1 MFAIL
6 ASNIYF
12 WSHFAVIFFN
22 LVDFVKDVTFATAVK
37 HYDTNII
44 QSGERIKKNG
54 TEPYQEY
61 EDFNVYYVFLISV
74 NLMVAAQL
82 ITYLYWSMITRKP
95 AFLMPCKHQGLVT
108 RFLLQLVQYIPS
120 TLPIVLFAEDSS
132 VKLSLGEEEDSVM
145 DPNNYHRNM
154 ELLNEERLLEKLA
167 LNIKIIEVVV
177 EAYGQLIIQSVVLL
191 RLKAIITTD
200 YYKYFGIS
208 FEYVIIISMVTSIFS
223 IFTTFWSYH
232 IRSKQYFRQAISSY
246 TFLQLITWILLITTK
261 LVVYVFAF
269 MNFPAL
275 FFVPVLVQFFVT
287 ALILSFSNVSPSFK
301 ASAWHDRMIHCMVC
315 CVLPL
320 AMSECPQWQPQD
332 ICAKEV
338 EEREANDG
346 KQNDVEEEEEGNGN
360 VAFEDD
366 GINLDSFTSTAQ
378 IIKTE
383 KSALKRVDTVS
394 YQVKYRNPKVMKNF
408 LQADMEKKSRGEMLL
423 ALFLYTLECF
433 SVLGFSALM
442 YEFYHF
448 ERYQANWEGFVKE
461 HVNFFGLLPAGVPGF
476 YGVVIGLAFMVKPSY
491 WSVLF
496 SKKKHISQV
505 IAVVLISGLLIL
517 TYYQRLHPRLTMF
530 SVQREGRHSPR
541 NS

>member
-95 AFLMPCKHQGLVT
+95 AFLMPCEHQGLVT

-338 EEREANDG
+338 EERDANDG
-346 KQNDVEEEEEGNGN
+346 KQEDVEEEEEGNGN

-366 GINLDSFTSTAQ
+366 GINMDSFTSTAQ

-448 ERYQANWEGFVKE
+448 ERYQTNWEGFVKE

-496 SKKKHISQV
+496 SKKKN
-505 IAVVLISGLLIL
+505 
-517 TYYQRLHPRLTMF
+517 TFRR
-530 SVQREGRHSPR
+530 
-541 NS
+541 

>member
-1 MFAIL
+1 MFSIL

-232 IRSKQYFRQAISSY
+232 IRSKQYFRQAISAY

-338 EEREANDG
+338 EERDANDG
-346 KQNDVEEEEEGNGN
+346 KQEDVEEEEEGNGN

-366 GINLDSFTSTAQ
+366 GINMDSFTSTAQ

>member
-1 MFAIL
+1 MANLRSSLSVVENIPREGVSWSCCGLEFIARRAPFRRRSIFAIL

-95 AFLMPCKHQGLVT
+95 AFLMPCEHQGLVT

-167 LNIKIIEVVV
+167 LNIKIIEGVV

-301 ASAWHDRMIHCMVC
+301 ASAWHDRVIHCMVC

-346 KQNDVEEEEEGNGN
+346 KQDDGEEEEEGNGN

-366 GINLDSFTSTAQ
+366 GINMDSFTSTAQ

-491 WSVLF
+491 
-496 SKKKHISQV
+496 
-505 IAVVLISGLLIL
+505 
-517 TYYQRLHPRLTMF
+517 
-530 SVQREGRHSPR
+530 
-541 NS
+541 